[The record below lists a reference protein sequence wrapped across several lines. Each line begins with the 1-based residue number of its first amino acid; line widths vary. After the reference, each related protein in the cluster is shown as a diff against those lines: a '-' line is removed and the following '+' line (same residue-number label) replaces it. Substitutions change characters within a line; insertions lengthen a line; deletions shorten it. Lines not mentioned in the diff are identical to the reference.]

1 VKRSSAAAAAEM
13 EPVLGKAYDPT
24 PDVAMLSHVKPDRW
38 IRHRTIGST
47 QPEGVTLD
55 VCTLDEDRLIDSV
68 VEDIAAGRVVG
79 WHQGRLENGPRAL
92 GNRSI
97 LLDPSNLEA
106 AGRLSR
112 HVKARAAF
120 RPYALSV
127 AEEDSQRLFES
138 DGPLPRLSRWMQT
151 TAGVRD
157 EQRPRVAAALHV
169 DGTTRPQ
176 VCRSSDNGRFH
187 RLLLAYGR
195 RSGVAALLNTSLN
208 DSGFPLSASPT
219 EALLMFARTDMD
231 VLVVND
237 TIIRKRVP
245 S

>member
-1 VKRSSAAAAAEM
+1 
-13 EPVLGKAYDPT
+13 
-24 PDVAMLSHVKPDRW
+24 MLNHVKPDRW
-38 IRHRTIGST
+38 IRHRTIGSA
-47 QPEGVTLD
+47 QPPGVTLD
-55 VCTLDEDRLIDSV
+55 ACTLDEDRLIDTV

-79 WHQGRLENGPRAL
+79 WHQGRFENGPRAL

-112 HVKARAAF
+112 HVKARAPF

-127 AEEDSQRLFES
+127 AEEDAHRLFAS
-138 DGPLPRLSRWMQT
+138 DAPLPRLSRWMQM
-151 TAGVRD
+151 TAGIR
-157 EQRPRVAAALHV
+157 EEHRPGVAAALHV

-176 VCRSSDNGRFH
+176 VCRSTDNPRFH
-187 RLLLAYGR
+187 RLLAAYGR
-195 RSGVAALLNTSLN
+195 RSGAAALLNTSLN
-208 DSGFPLSASPT
+208 DSGFPLTASPT

-237 TIIRKRVP
+237 TIIRKKYP